1 MHVRADSCQVALLF
15 KTVCSQFCFL
25 LSPGWS
31 CWLSQAA
38 AAPFFDLVD
47 QPLIPC
53 LATSKFQTREAGQAV
68 GVGPACEGLEILGE
82 LRFTSL
88 KNNFSQFLFRFC
100 HLGKGRGISQREE
113 GWSWNHQEQK

>member
-1 MHVRADSCQVALLF
+1 MNVHADSCQVALLF

-25 LSPGWS
+25 LSPEWS

-38 AAPFFDLVD
+38 AAPFFDLID

-82 LRFTSL
+82 LRWVKTC
-88 KNNFSQFLFRFC
+88 FLLPYFHFFE
-100 HLGKGRGISQREE
+100 K
-113 GWSWNHQEQK
+113 